1 MIVRMVRRLS
11 AIVAIA
17 LMLASQVVALDCAG
31 WQASPTDRMACCM
44 KAGHR
49 CPDQLA
55 ADQCCAAGELVQQ
68 AGVISPI
75 AVWPAPVAALA
86 PLPPVFVADSIAPAF
101 RAFSDYPQSPPHLRR
116 TVLLI

>member
-1 MIVRMVRRLS
+1 MIEGMVRRLS

-17 LMLASQVVALDCAG
+17 LMLASQVAALDCAG
-31 WQASPTDRMACCM
+31 WQASPMDRMACCM
-44 KAGHR
+44 KAGHG

-68 AGVISPI
+68 AGVTSP
-75 AVWPAPVAALA
+75 VVVPTAPVVALA
-86 PLPPVFVADSIAPAF
+86 PLPPALVADSIAPAF
-101 RAFSDYPQSPPHLRR
+101 RAISDYPQSPPHLRR